1 MVVLRMI
8 IYGCMIW
15 RAIRNMGYRLFG
27 LFLDISPEPLPL
39 FVSAPSGKVVDLDVD
54 ASCRFMLTAG
64 GNRGWGGA
72 TTEVVLGYD
81 IGVVA

>member
-1 MVVLRMI
+1 MVVRHMI

-15 RAIRNMGYRLFG
+15 RVIRNMGYRLFG
-27 LFLDISPEPLPL
+27 LFLDISPEPLHP
-39 FVSAPSGKVVDLDVD
+39 FVSTPSRKVVDLDVD
-54 ASCRFMLTAG
+54 TACRFMLTAG

>member
-15 RAIRNMGYRLFG
+15 RVIRDMGYRRFG
-27 LFLDISPEPLPL
+27 LFLGISLERLPL
-39 FVSAPSGKVVDLDVD
+39 FVSALCRHAVDLDVD

>member
-1 MVVLRMI
+1 MVVRHMT

-15 RAIRNMGYRLFG
+15 RVIRNMGYRLFG

-39 FVSAPSGKVVDLDVD
+39 FVCAPSRKVVDLDVD
-54 ASCRFMLTAG
+54 TSCRFMLTAG